1 MQTITALVLVGMFV
15 LNVSAPVFA
24 SDQNPGWNSTV
35 AGEFVKKLPIGTNT
49 KLKLEDGRKLKATL
63 MGVEDD
69 AIVVRVN
76 TRLPEPPLRIELSR
90 IVDAEIDRGAN
101 LGKAIAAG
109 TAAGAGAA
117 LGVFFLLVAIYAD

>member
-15 LNVSAPVFA
+15 LNVSAPVLA
-24 SDQNPGWNSTV
+24 CDQNPGWNSTV
-35 AGEFVKKLPIGTNT
+35 AGEFVKRLPIGTNT